1 MEVIKRS
8 ELNEALK
15 TQNYRIICESA
26 SKKIQT
32 PLDKDFEIFLCHD
45 TEDKTEI
52 KALKAFYEN
61 KGIKAYVAEIDDPQ
75 ISWNGINKKTATVLQ
90 NRMRKCRKLYY
101 ILSKN
106 SQTSTWMPWEVG
118 YFNGINGAGN
128 IKVLPIIDKNNY
140 EVLDFPGH
148 EYLELYSK
156 EVINFENL
164 RLLKRIDEAKL

>member
-1 MEVIKRS
+1 MVSIK
-8 ELNEALK
+8 K
-15 TQNYRIICESA
+15 QQPFY
-26 SKKIQT
+26 KI
-32 PLDKDFEIFLCHD
+32 ECG
-45 TEDKTEI
+45 
-52 KALKAFYEN
+52 Y
-61 KGIKAYVAEIDDPQ
+61 
-75 ISWNGINKKTATVLQ
+75 
-90 NRMRKCRKLYY
+90 
-101 ILSKN
+101 
-106 SQTSTWMPWEVG
+106 EVG